1 MTKPTLEDI
10 EIYCQ
15 YHHPSVDPVAFFLH
29 YETNGWMV
37 GKVPM
42 KNWKAGI
49 ANWDRMQQTRNGGN
63 GHAKLQTFAQN
74 DATATI
80 EAARKIREEAR
91 SRLRSLGIPRE
102 DTRVQ
107 QLPEHA
113 GSLFERESLPV
124 RLLRGERD
132 KGM

>member
-1 MTKPTLEDI
+1 MTKPTLE
-10 EIYCQ
+10 EIHEYCDAK
-15 YHHPSVDPVAFFLH
+15 HPSVDPVAFFLH

-42 KNWKAGI
+42 KNWKAGV

-80 EAARKIREEAR
+80 EAARRIRNRLAR
-91 SRLRSLGIPRE
+91 TSQDVPALTQADERGIP
-102 DTRVQ
+102 
-107 QLPEHA
+107 
-113 GSLFERESLPV
+113 ERNLARP
-124 RLLRGERD
+124 RLLPGFRD
-132 KGM
+132 

>member
-1 MTKPTLEDI
+1 MTKPTLE
-10 EIYCQ
+10 EIHEYCEQ
-15 YHHPSVDPVAFFLH
+15 RHPSIDPVAFFLH

-42 KNWKAGI
+42 KNWKAGV

-80 EAARKIREEAR
+80 EAARRIRNDLAR
-91 SRLRSLGIPRE
+91 TGQDVPALTQTDERRIPARNPP
-102 DTRVQ
+102 R
-107 QLPEHA
+107 P
-113 GSLFERESLPV
+113 
-124 RLLRGERD
+124 RLLPSGSD
-132 KGM
+132 